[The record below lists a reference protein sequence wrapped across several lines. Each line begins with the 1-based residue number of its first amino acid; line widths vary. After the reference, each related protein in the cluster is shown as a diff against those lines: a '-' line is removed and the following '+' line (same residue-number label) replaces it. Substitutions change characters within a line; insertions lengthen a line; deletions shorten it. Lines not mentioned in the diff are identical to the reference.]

1 MKHAPLILLCL
12 VFILFWFLDS
22 GGSSL
27 IPLMMITS
35 VVSGSVAVMAGA
47 RLSNAKWTAPL
58 EKPLLSLAPLLFL
71 SAIYV
76 HTNNIHL
83 YPWSNHPN
91 AWLNPQFFNL
101 RNAAIFLIA
110 VSLADTFRRAIG
122 KDSKKVKFW
131 AAAYIFAFVTAL
143 SFVAFDWVMSFDYP
157 WISTMF
163 GPLFM
168 VEAFYAGLALAGLLC
183 LGLKDVAPET
193 RAKTLHSTTTLMFGF
208 SIFWGGLFFAQYLTI
223 WYGNLPEEVGY
234 FTRRFALPFGEPL
247 FWMSLLLLF
256 FIPFLILLTNLPR
269 RHPAAV
275 IAASTSIF
283 LGIFIERC
291 FYLLPHIH
299 FSPILMPLELLAVVA
314 IVLAAVRGS
323 RETKT
328 NVLRES

>member
-12 VFILFWFLDS
+12 AFVLFWFLDPS
-22 GGSSL
+22 GSSL
-27 IPLMMITS
+27 IPLMMLTS
-35 VVSGSVAVMAGA
+35 VVSGSIAVVAGA
-47 RLSNAKWTAPL
+47 RLSNARWTAPL
-58 EKPLLSLAPLLFL
+58 EKPLLALAPLLIL
-71 SAIYV
+71 PAIYR
-76 HTNNIHL
+76 HKIEL
-83 YPWSNHPN
+83 YAWSKHPN
-91 AWLNPQFFNL
+91 AWLNPQFFNV

-110 VSLADTFRRAIG
+110 VILAFFFKRAIE
-122 KDSKKVKFW
+122 KDSPNKKFL
-131 AAAYIFAFVTAL
+131 AAAYIFAFVAAL
-143 SFVAFDWVMSFDYP
+143 SLVAFDWIMSFDYP

-168 VEAFYAGLALAGLLC
+168 VEAFYAGLALAGILG
-183 LGLKDVAPET
+183 LGLKDVEPGT

-247 FWMSLLLLF
+247 FWLSLLLLF
-256 FIPFLILLTNLPR
+256 FIPFLILLTNPPR

-283 LGIFIERC
+283 SGIFIERC

-299 FSPILMPLELLAVVA
+299 LSPIWMPLELLTVIGVVA
-314 IVLAAVRGS
+314 LAVRGS
-323 RETKT
+323 RASKA
-328 NVLRES
+328 